1 MPNSIQYIDTAPKL
15 DALCRQL
22 TKAGWVAVDT
32 EFLREKTY
40 YPQFCLLQLAT
51 PEWVACVDPLA
62 LPSLDKLFDALYRPD
77 LLKIFHSARQD
88 LEIFY
93 LLTGRLPEPLF
104 DTQLA
109 APLLGFQE
117 NPGYGMLVSSF
128 LNVNLTKAHTRTD
141 WSQRPLSVEQ
151 LRYAADDVIYLGQI
165 YQIMQRRLQE
175 LGRANWLDDDF
186 AQLARPEFYRS
197 PPQDAWLK
205 IRGKN
210 KLTGKQLSVLQALAE
225 WRERTA
231 QEENRP
237 RNWLLRD
244 DLLLDVA
251 KLQPDNLEAL
261 YKIRDMNERV
271 ARRYGTTLCQL
282 IGKAKL
288 QAPIKLEDAE
298 KLPKLTQQQEAIVD
312 ILTAIVRL
320 RAEENAMNPVVLAT
334 RRDLEM
340 LLAGHPDCVLLHGWR
355 YGMAG
360 RELIDILQGRQVF
373 GIRDGGIVLLPGDM
387 RNSH

>member
-1 MPNSIQYIDTAPKL
+1 MPDTIQYIDTPEQL
-15 DALCRQL
+15 EALCNQL
-22 TKAGWVAVDT
+22 ADAAWVAVDT

-40 YPQFCLLQLAT
+40 YPQFCLMQLAT
-51 PEWVACVDPLA
+51 PAWVACVDPLA
-62 LPSLDKLFDALYRPD
+62 LPSLDKLFGALFRPD

-93 LLTGRLPEPLF
+93 LLSGKLPSPLF

-141 WSQRPLSVEQ
+141 WSQRPLSEEQ

-165 YQIMQRRLQE
+165 YQIMHRHLQE
-175 LGRANWLDDDF
+175 LGRADWLNEDF
-186 AQLARPEFYRS
+186 AQLARVESYQALPK
-197 PPQDAWLK
+197 DAWLK

-231 QEENRP
+231 QQENRP

-244 DLLLDVA
+244 DLLIDVA
-251 KLQPDNLEAL
+251 KLQPENIDAL
-261 YKIRDMNERV
+261 YKIRGMNERV
-271 ARRYGTTLCQL
+271 AKRYGTALCQL
-282 IGKAKL
+282 IGKAK
-288 QAPIKLEDAE
+288 QQTPIKLNDTE
-298 KLPKLTQQQEAIVD
+298 KLPKLTQQQEAILD

-320 RAEENAMNPVVLAT
+320 RAEENAMNPVSLAA
-334 RRDLEM
+334 RKDLEL
-340 LLAGHPDCVLLHGWR
+340 LLANRPDSLLLHGWR
-355 YGMAG
+355 YSMVG
-360 RELIDILQGRQVF
+360 RELADILQGRQVF
-373 GIRDGGIVLLPGDM
+373 SIRDGNIVLLPSIEA
-387 RNSH
+387 RT

>member
-1 MPNSIQYIDTAPKL
+1 MHDTIQYIDTAAKL
-15 DALCRQL
+15 DALCQQL
-22 TKAGWVAVDT
+22 AKAAWVAVDT

-51 PEWVACVDPLA
+51 PEWVMCIDPLA
-62 LPSLDKLFDALYRPD
+62 LPSLEKLFEALYRPD

-93 LLTGRLPEPLF
+93 LLSGRLPEPLF

-141 WSQRPLSVEQ
+141 WSQRPLSPEQ

-165 YQIMQRRLQE
+165 YQIMQQRLHE
-175 LGRANWLDDDF
+175 LGRGDWLKEDF
-186 AQLARPEFYRS
+186 AQLARPAFYQCL
-197 PPQDAWLK
+197 PKDAWLK

-231 QEENRP
+231 QQENRP

-244 DLLLDVA
+244 DLLLDIA
-251 KLQPDNLEAL
+251 KLQPETLDTLS
-261 YKIRDMNERV
+261 KIRDMNERIV
-271 ARRYGTTLCQL
+271 KRYGDTLCQL
-282 IGKAKL
+282 IAKAK
-288 QAPIKLEDAE
+288 QQTPIKLHDGE
-298 KLPKLTQQQEAIVD
+298 KLPKLSQQQEAIVD
-312 ILTAIVRL
+312 ILYAVVRL
-320 RAEENAMNPVVLAT
+320 RAEENAMNPIILAT
-334 RRDLEM
+334 RKDLEM
-340 LLAGHPDCVLLHGWR
+340 LIAGHPDSVLLHGWR
-355 YGMAG
+355 YSMAG
-360 RELIDILQGRQVF
+360 RELSEILQGRQALKIQGNAV
-373 GIRDGGIVLLPGDM
+373 VSLPVAEG
-387 RNSH
+387 

>member
-1 MPNSIQYIDTAPKL
+1 MPNTIQYIDTAAKL
-15 DALCRQL
+15 DVLCQQL
-22 TKAGWVAVDT
+22 AKAAWVAVDT

-40 YPQFCLLQLAT
+40 YPQFCLMQLAT
-51 PEWVACVDPLA
+51 PEWVTCIDPLA
-62 LPSLDKLFDALYRPD
+62 LPSLEKLFEALYRPD

-93 LLTGRLPEPLF
+93 LLSGRLPEPLF

-128 LNVNLTKAHTRTD
+128 LNINLTKAHTRTD
-141 WSQRPLSVEQ
+141 WSQRPLSPEQ

-165 YQIMQRRLQE
+165 YQIMQQRLHE
-175 LGRANWLDDDF
+175 LGRGDWLKEDF
-186 AQLARPEFYRS
+186 AQLARPEFYQC
-197 PPQDAWLK
+197 PPKDAWLK

-231 QEENRP
+231 QQENRP

-251 KLQPDNLEAL
+251 KLQPETLEAL
-261 YKIRDMNERV
+261 SKIRDMNERIV
-271 ARRYGTTLCQL
+271 KRYGEALCQL
-282 IGKAKL
+282 ISKAKL
-288 QAPIKLEDAE
+288 QAPIKLSDGE
-298 KLPKLTQQQEAIVD
+298 KSPKLTQQQEAIVD
-312 ILTAIVRL
+312 ILYAVVRL
-320 RAEENAMNPVVLAT
+320 RAEENAMNPIILAT
-334 RRDLEM
+334 RKDLEM

-355 YGMAG
+355 YSMAG
-360 RELIDILQGRQVF
+360 RELSEILQGRQALKIQGNAV
-373 GIRDGGIVLLPGDM
+373 VSLPVAE
-387 RNSH
+387 N